1 MSAAGEMDMT
11 SEWPNLGNDS
21 IPQNLKPPCLVGII
35 WDVLA
40 ASTDKDDQ
48 VPWLDHTTHGIW
60 CAVDRHI
67 FCASFHQQKDA
78 QFGHVPP
85 ILFHSLATS
94 RNSQTL
100 RLFIWKQVPLR
111 KIICGKVSQ

>member
-48 VPWLDHTTHGIW
+48 VPWLD
-60 CAVDRHI
+60 
-67 FCASFHQQKDA
+67 Q
-78 QFGHVPP
+78 
-85 ILFHSLATS
+85 
-94 RNSQTL
+94 
-100 RLFIWKQVPLR
+100 
-111 KIICGKVSQ
+111 